1 MRALLMLPAGG
12 RGVGH
17 VRKYALTGPQ
27 RKVSCGTEWLHAV
40 FDCASVAGESPV
52 NAAVDAS
59 SPHIDA
65 LIRISR
71 AMLDT

>member
-12 RGVGH
+12 RGGH
-17 VRKYALTGPQ
+17 VRKCVLTGPQ

-52 NAAVDAS
+52 NAVVDAS

>member
-12 RGVGH
+12 RGGH
-17 VRKYALTGPQ
+17 VRKCVLTGPQ
-27 RKVSCGTEWLHAV
+27 RKVSCGTEGLHAV
-40 FDCASVAGESPV
+40 FDCASFAGESP
-52 NAAVDAS
+52 VDAS

-71 AMLDT
+71 AMLDI

>member
-27 RKVSCGTEWLHAV
+27 RKVSCGTEGLHAV
-40 FDCASVAGESPV
+40 FDCASFAGESP
-52 NAAVDAS
+52 VDAS